1 MTERVVTERLVLE
14 PLTADEARA
23 VVDGDLSGVRPATG
37 WPHEDTAD
45 GLRMVGSGAA
55 EAWLV
60 TLGGEVIGDAGTHG
74 PPDGDGDIEVG
85 FGLGEP
91 HRGRR
96 YAAEFVPALA
106 RTLLARRTCTGWSRA
121 RCSPTTCRRV
131 ARSRVPGS
139 NSSARSAA
147 LRGTRSLPK
156 IRGKPSAKL
165 SST

>member
-23 VVDGDLSGVRPATG
+23 IVAGDLSGVRPASG

-45 GLRMVGSGAA
+45 GLRMVGPGAA

-74 PPDGDGDIEVG
+74 PPDEDGDIEVG

-96 YAAEFVPALA
+96 YAAELVPALA
-106 RTLLARRTCTGWSRA
+106 RTLLAR
-121 RCSPTTCRRV
+121 PDVRRV
-131 ARSRVPGS
+131 VAREVLADNVPSRRTLEG
-139 NSSARSAA
+139 AGFELEREEGGLTWYA
-147 LRGTRSLPK
+147 LATEDPR
-156 IRGKPSAKL
+156 
-165 SST
+165 